1 MSSPQPSARPQQKPL
16 LRTGTRHATI
26 APYGPFRCGDGRV
39 VFFGIQ
45 NEREWAALCTQVLE
59 DAPLASDPRFC
70 TNPQRMQHRDALEA
84 LIEQY
89 FAKFS
94 AEQVLQRLDDAS
106 IAHANMNTVEAF
118 LRHPQLRAR
127 DRVHKGGSPN

>member
-1 MSSPQPSARPQQKPL
+1 MSYPAYYTDGAGKPL

-45 NEREWAALCTQVLE
+45 NAREWTALCAQVLD
-59 DAPLASDPRFC
+59 DAALASDPRFLD
-70 TNPQRMQHRDALEA
+70 NPQRMQNRDALEA
-84 LIEQY
+84 LIEEK

-94 AEQVLQRLDDAS
+94 VEQVIAARRRHIANAS
-106 IAHANMNTVEAF
+106 RIRSAFSNLAASAPRPRPQGQFMNG
-118 LRHPQLRAR
+118 P
-127 DRVHKGGSPN
+127 